1 MTLADTSVLNKIT
14 LIILSFNHPLKLE
27 RAIEHWRD
35 LPLTVHILD
44 GSDKPWFAVGP
55 LPNAP
60 NIIYS
65 HIPRESNETPLQNYM
80 NRARFIAS
88 LSIGKY
94 AALIGDDDFFTTMGL
109 ISAVQHLESHS
120 EIDAVIGKCAR
131 FDLSHTRVIWTRK
144 YKNWSVNE
152 NSKNNSLSKRLGND
166 RSLGTV
172 YYGVLRS
179 EKLKQIQFRANEFK
193 FSNQKYNEIITHVLG
208 MGYCRVE
215 LLDTYL
221 WLRNGEVGRS
231 KDNDQGSFLGTLDE
245 DEKVIYVFE
254 KAFKDID
261 NSIAPE
267 IIRELAANE
276 TNKLKNL
283 LLENAKKHQD
293 TSVKSLRKKIEI
305 FIKKLIVKSVSNSPQ
320 FVIQVIIKALNHK
333 NKLKLQDALPL
344 DFEEKEYF
352 ERLLLRPRSELRL
365 FADVE

>member
-1 MTLADTSVLNKIT
+1 MKTADTALLNKLT
-14 LIILSFNHPLKLE
+14 LIILTFNQPFKLE

-55 LPNAP
+55 LPSAR
-60 NIIYS
+60 NITYS
-65 HIPRESNETPLQNYM
+65 HIPRESNETSLQNYM
-80 NRARFIAS
+80 NRAKFIAS

-94 AALIGDDDFFTTMGL
+94 AALIGDDDFFTTIGL
-109 ISAVQHLESHS
+109 VSAIRHLESHS
-120 EIDAVIGKCAR
+120 EVDAVIGKCAR

-152 NSKNNSLSKRLGND
+152 NSKNNSLTKRLDND

-179 EKLKQIQFRANEFK
+179 EKLKQIQLRANEIK
-193 FSNQKYNEIITHVLG
+193 FSNQKYNEIVTHVLG

-231 KDNDQGSFLGTLDE
+231 HDRDQGNFFGTTDE
-245 DEKVIYVFE
+245 DERVTYVFE
-254 KAFKDID
+254 KAFEHID

-267 IIRELAANE
+267 IIRELAKNE
-276 TNKLKNL
+276 TTKLRNSLISSARKYQTPNTTSSKKK
-283 LLENAKKHQD
+283 LELF
-293 TSVKSLRKKIEI
+293 V
-305 FIKKLIVKSVSNSPQ
+305 KKLITELICKSPR
-320 FVIQVIIKALNHK
+320 FVNQVIMKTLNQK
-333 NKLKLQDALPL
+333 NKLKLQDALPP
-344 DFEEKEYF
+344 DFEEKDYF